1 MPLANHFLGGC
12 LPLHIHA
19 QNAGVIIRKVGK
31 NIHFETFE
39 LAPLNKAVMT
49 TKGRLVRHFPASA
62 TTIELCQVAEV
73 HFQTVVAHTLSL
85 MSYQRVPGLQPQV
98 KKAGEMHDED
108 RDTTDPDMVTGF
120 FNGFVTALGAHVN
133 VEVIAK
139 NTREEVLWSDARY
152 PWRRS
157 PFWLFL
163 RVSLQLGFL
172 QSEKANDGP
181 KLYKQFMLF
190 FVAHILQKSAEHP
203 IETDLLYVMTAKLT
217 RRLLKAGTDI
227 NPLVLESVRK
237 ATCQAHERMTSRWL
251 AVQHSGARTVDM
263 TQLSALDF
271 NRDTRLDLDG
281 LDKFI
286 ESLQSRQEQSRNSD
300 FRPVQKLIT
309 YYAHILPDLA
319 NHADEGQV
327 VVQNLHGLEN
337 WVGTFLPAWIEEHR
351 NDPGACGQLAQLMSR
366 YHHFAKTRYSGNA
379 EATSIMILVML
390 ELWTA
395 CDKIAIASCPLL
407 DDYEPGLSKDLLQSL
422 VLPLRRQMERL
433 MAVEDYIVDRTGS
446 RQPSIQLFETTD
458 DPHGFAARYFDE
470 SADHQ
475 ILRQSVID
483 RAAAARISKLN
494 ELRGVKDK
502 YAALM
507 RLYHQTSCD
516 VYERI
521 INYSSGLTEEYH
533 PTTCTR
539 CQYKTQADQLSI
551 AVFEWPLPANDVKV
565 KTVIFELCVP
575 AWFAHWRD
583 STMDLRLNVLGAE
596 YTDTQ
601 QPRSTHHLNEDPHLA
616 HAFFSPPHNAY
627 PQRVGLLS
635 QDKPHV
641 GTHRR
646 GRVVSTSTE
655 RDVCLQSGL
664 TYQYYDSSTNMF
676 LAPVVY
682 TEKLPR
688 SCTFVLPG
696 RSKALQKYIFRPA
709 RLPNGPPPN
718 AVIAN
723 QSECPNHM
731 SLHEFKELASIPLAY
746 RLQWMDIA
754 VQLGQPSI
762 DFKKP
767 ETILVFLQCIY
778 QTGPRHGQEGALR
791 ESHQLLS
798 TNEFAAVL
806 IENLDAA
813 LKRVE
818 QNWES
823 SQALAVFI
831 TVARRL
837 LSLSSSDEIKEACLR
852 YLQRASAVSL
862 GWAHLLRN
870 KAHEADAADREQ
882 LLARS
887 VEAALTCAS
896 SFDVERVH
904 LPTILAVPTAASAF
918 VQCCIIVFDGRRSL
932 EATDSTQTKLL
943 HSRHQ
948 RLLCDTRH
956 IIAAHHE
963 GLHDAVVKSWSA
975 YRPAQQWHISES
987 SDHWT
992 TTRTTTTAQ
1001 DDGLMVHYN
1010 LISGELLVNG
1020 EPLDRLPSEYE
1031 EHSSYQVL
1039 FGKSAVEVMP
1049 SNIAGMRFSS
1059 KREHRGCEVHF
1070 GLTTSQG
1077 PVPKELM
1084 MQTLDRSSGAK
1095 FEFIP
1100 ARLFRGHFPDSF
1112 VDDFVHW
1119 YNYTTGHVEFR
1130 PVAAAWDAQATEK
1143 WVLSRYDGILDNGKK
1158 RDDSKWALVLP
1169 RNGSLLVSMESET
1182 ATLLASILAPLAQPR
1197 SIHCVAG
1204 SSSTFLDVKL
1214 PNLRLAFHLIQNETT
1229 LRCREFR
1236 GMIVDPDQTL
1246 GTLVGFRNKLMLRGE
1261 HDDVRKIIVIE
1272 GRTSIKTS
1280 PLIPC
1285 NGDDTGLYYSKTS
1298 VSRQTVTRWHS
1309 FDVDPCLER
1318 LVDNG
1323 STQSKLF
1330 LAYLHALTSY
1340 CLPDPL
1346 TKRTGTEQAIS
1357 ILSSAAVRSFDQL
1370 SDENIDLL
1378 SRIAELTPRRT
1389 YYPRNERVMQTV
1401 SWRTELGFM
1410 AQHPRFYQ
1418 IVTSLLHDAKRHQIL
1433 YPNSEVDL
1441 PTIRDVEPLLL
1452 QRECIRSSV
1461 WRISGYGAEDY
1472 TREHDV
1478 TYQSR
1483 DRNARTHR
1491 QRNTY
1496 EFCSLVRHGRSTLH
1510 SKPPSATCL
1519 WDFLCRATEVSGP
1532 EHPVD
1537 LSQVRYDGMLLQ
1549 DRGSFLSG
1557 NWPALHRVLS
1567 GQQRPSVN
1575 KYGLMMWLSAM
1586 ACSGLIEKAILETV
1600 VLLYNC
1606 DELKV
1611 IAAPLRPSFQVAEG
1625 RSVSKARLEKEI
1637 HLHLQAFHNSPDAKL
1652 TQVQGE
1658 SRKQFGKRQQALFGN
1673 HRHSAVERLAS
1684 FLRDQWPTPHPS
1696 RPSAGFAHDESS
1708 YVEMKGTMTAVKV
1721 IFKTCFD
1728 NLQLFSYLQTVVET
1742 ISGFETSQVNL
1753 PQQALERI
1761 PCPARQT
1768 GIVAIADLFQRPA
1781 PHLLKCCEP
1790 IRPMSMNMN
1799 ETTQLQQL
1807 KTFVAELGEGVNSS
1821 QYEREYV
1828 ERLKASLDSLL
1839 RLSRRESGQVP
1850 SLSYLDAHL
1859 TCCRLQVQ
1867 QMFDAMTA
1875 AVNPVVAYPWI
1886 RLTVESQ
1893 QWPRI
1898 CPMLFLEQL
1907 GRDGWAKLSDE
1918 WKECVISY
1926 GVALGLVQKAKR
1938 MVIASRAGRSSDV
1951 VAEIQNTGH
1960 RNWYPL
1966 QYPESLLL
1974 EVESNIIIRD
1984 VQEEIARE
1992 MRSPES
1998 RQNTSMQLNMGEGK
2012 SSVIVP
2018 MVAAAL
2024 ADGAQLVRV
2033 VVGKPQAKQMAQMLI
2048 SKLGGMLNRQIYHLP
2063 VSRSL
2068 KLDKA
2073 GAEEVDRISREC
2085 MAGGGIL
2092 LMQPEHILSFQLMG
2106 LERYSLGDDSVG
2118 RSLVQ
2123 TQRFFDQ
2130 RSRDIV
2136 DESDENFSVKFELI
2150 YTMGLQRSIDMSPDR
2165 WSCIHQI
2172 LNLVNVAAV
2181 SIIDSVPSSLE
2192 IQQTFAG
2199 RFPRIRILRTDAVGP
2214 LVGIVGQK
2222 ICDSGLPGF
2231 PIATQPQ
2238 SVQDAVLAY
2247 ITKPDVTDEEIGLVE
2262 NSGPGGFFTESI
2274 RPTLFLLRGLLAG
2287 GVLGFVFGR
2296 KRWRVNYG
2304 LDTSR
2309 TPPTR
2314 LAVPY
2319 RAKDMPTSR
2328 SEYSHPDVVI
2338 LLTSL
2343 CYYYGGLM
2351 DDHLFASFARLLDT
2365 DQRDVEFQSWIQGA
2379 PELPPAF
2386 RQLEGINLKDRAQCK
2401 SLVFPALRFNK
2412 RVVDYFLSHIV
2423 FPKEM
2428 KEFPHKLSA
2437 SGWDIGKIKD
2447 HPTTAFSGTSDSQ
2460 ALLPLDVTY
2469 LDLPNQQHTNALV
2482 LDYLLQAE
2490 NSVAFLPTGDRQ
2502 LSDAERLLSTISSFT
2517 RPPRVILDVGA
2528 QILEMTNH
2536 EVARTWLN
2544 MHATECARGVV
2555 FFNDNDEIVVL
2566 DREGFVEPFQTS
2578 AFANQ
2583 LETCLVF
2590 LDEAHTRGTDLR
2602 LPQDYRAAVTLGANL
2617 TKDRLVQG
2625 ECIGESSRPELTPS

>member
-1 MPLANHFLGGC
+1 MLSRDVFFDLVNHVFLPPKLPQKNDTACGVGDALLDTVVEALEIYLGFFKDSQLVTVEMMIDMLSNLKKVHSLSTDAVMEDQLRDALQNVVDHGGF

-19 QNAGVIIRKVGK
+19 QNAGVIIRKVDK

-49 TKGRLVRHFPASA
+49 TKGRLIRHFPASA
-62 TTIELCQVAEV
+62 TSVELCQAAEV
-73 HFQTVVAHTLSL
+73 DFQTVIAHTLSL
-85 MSYQRVPGLQPQV
+85 MSHQSVPGLQPQV
-98 KKAGEMHDED
+98 KKAGQMHDED

-120 FNGFVTALGAHVN
+120 FNGFVTALGTYVD

-139 NTREEVLWSDARY
+139 NTREEVLWSDARF

-163 RVSLQLGFL
+163 RVSLQLGFS
-172 QSEKANDGP
+172 QSAKANDGP
-181 KLYKQFMLF
+181 KLYKQFILF
-190 FVAHILQKSAEHP
+190 FVSHVLQKSAKHP

-217 RRLLKAGTDI
+217 RRLLKTGTDI

-237 ATCQAHERMTSRWL
+237 ATCQAHKRMTSRWL
-251 AVQHSGARTVDM
+251 EVQHSGARTVDM
-263 TQLSALDF
+263 MQLSALNF

-286 ESLQSRQEQSRNSD
+286 ESLQSRQPQSRNSD

-309 YYAHILPDLA
+309 YHAHVLPDLA
-319 NHADEGQV
+319 SHTVEGSV
-327 VVQNLHGLEN
+327 VVQNLHGFET
-337 WVGTFLPAWIEEHR
+337 WVGTYLSTWAEEHG
-351 NDPGACGQLAQLMSR
+351 NDLAACGQLAQLMRR
-366 YHHFAKTRYSGNA
+366 YHHLATPHYSGNA
-379 EATSIMILVML
+379 EATSVMILVML

-395 CDKIAIASCPLL
+395 CDKMAIATCPLL
-407 DDYEPGLSKDLLQSL
+407 DDYEPGISKNLLQSL
-422 VLPLRRQMERL
+422 LLPLRRQMERL
-433 MAVEDYIVDRTGS
+433 MAVEDYIVDRTG
-446 RQPSIQLFETTD
+446 
-458 DPHGFAARYFDE
+458 YFDE

-475 ILRQSVID
+475 ALRQRVID

-494 ELRGVKDK
+494 ELRRVKDE
-502 YAALM
+502 YAGLM

-521 INYSSGLTEEYH
+521 TNYSSGLTEEYH
-533 PTTCTR
+533 PTTCAR
-539 CQYKTQADQLSI
+539 CQYKTQADRLSI
-551 AVFEWPLPANDVKV
+551 EVFEWPLPANDAKV

-583 STMDLRLNVLGAE
+583 STMELRLNVLGAE

-601 QPRSTHHLNEDPHLA
+601 QPRSSHRLSEDPHLA
-616 HAFFSPPHNAY
+616 HAFFSPPHDAY

-635 QDKPHV
+635 QNKPHI

-646 GRVVSTSTE
+646 GRVVSTATE

-664 TYQYYDSSTNMF
+664 TYQYYDSSRSMF

-688 SCTFVLPG
+688 SCTYVLPG

-723 QSECPNHM
+723 QSECPDHM

-754 VQLGQPSI
+754 VQLGHPSI

-767 ETILVFLQCIY
+767 ETALVLLQCIY
-778 QTGPRHGQEGALR
+778 QTGPRHGQEGTLR

-798 TNEFAAVL
+798 TNEFPAVL

-831 TVARRL
+831 AVARRL
-837 LSLSSSDEIKEACLR
+837 LSLSSSNEIKDACLR
-852 YLQRASAVSL
+852 YLERASAVSL
-862 GWAHLLRN
+862 GWAHLLKN
-870 KAHEADAADREQ
+870 KAHEADATDREQ

-918 VQCCIIVFDGRRSL
+918 VQCCIIVFDGRHSL
-932 EATDSTQTKLL
+932 EATNSTQTQLL

-948 RLLCDTRH
+948 RLLYDARH
-956 IIAAHHE
+956 IIAADHE
-963 GLHDAVVKSWSA
+963 GLHDAIAKSWSA
-975 YRPAQQWHISES
+975 YRPAQHWHISES

-992 TTRTTTTAQ
+992 ATCTTTTAR

-1049 SNIAGMRFSS
+1049 SNVAGMRFSS

-1077 PVPKELM
+1077 PVSKELM
-1084 MQTLDRSSGAK
+1084 MQIFDRKSRAK

-1100 ARLFRGHFPDSF
+1100 ARLFREHFPDSF
-1112 VDDFVHW
+1112 VDDFIHW
-1119 YNYTTGHVEFR
+1119 YDYATGNVEFR
-1130 PVAAAWDAQATEK
+1130 PVAAAWNAQATEK
-1143 WVLSRYDGILDNGKK
+1143 WVLSRYNGILDNGKK
-1158 RDDSKWALVLP
+1158 RDDSKWALMLP
-1169 RNGSLLVSMESET
+1169 RNGSLLVSMKSET

-1204 SSSTFLDVKL
+1204 SSSTFLDVNL
-1214 PNLRLAFHLIQNETT
+1214 PTLRLSFHLIQNETT

-1246 GTLVGFRNKLMLRGE
+1246 GTLVGFRNKLMLREE

-1272 GRTSIKTS
+1272 GRTCVKTS
-1280 PLIPC
+1280 HRIPC

-1309 FDVDPCLER
+1309 FDVDTCLER

-1378 SRIAELTPRRT
+1378 SRIAELTPKRA
-1389 YYPRNERVMQTV
+1389 YYPRNERVMQTF

-1418 IVTSLLHDAKRHQIL
+1418 IATSLLHDAKRYQVL

-1461 WRISGYGAEDY
+1461 WRIFGYGAEDY

-1483 DRNARTHR
+1483 DRNARTNR
-1491 QRNTY
+1491 QRSAY
-1496 EFCSLVRHGRSTLH
+1496 EFCSLVHNGRSTLH
-1510 SKPPSATCL
+1510 SRPPSATCL

-1532 EHPVD
+1532 QRPVD
-1537 LSQVRYDGMLLQ
+1537 LSQVKYDGMLLQ

-1575 KYGLMMWLSAM
+1575 KYGLMIWLSAM

-1611 IAAPLRPSFQVAEG
+1611 VTPPSLPSFQVAEG

-1652 TQVQGE
+1652 AQVQGE
-1658 SRKQFGKRQQALFGN
+1658 SRKQYGKRQQELFKS
-1673 HRHSAVERLAS
+1673 HRHLAVDRLVS

-1696 RPSAGFAHDESS
+1696 RPSAGSAHDESS
-1708 YVEMKGTMTAVKV
+1708 YVDMEGTMAAVKI
-1721 IFKTCFD
+1721 IFKTRFD
-1728 NLQLFSYLQTVVET
+1728 NRQLFSYLQTVVET
-1742 ISGFETSQVNL
+1742 ISGFETSQ
-1753 PQQALERI
+1753 
-1761 PCPARQT
+1761 
-1768 GIVAIADLFQRPA
+1768 RPA
-1781 PHLLKCCEP
+1781 PRLLKCCEP
-1790 IRPMSMNMN
+1790 IQPMSMNIN
-1799 ETTQLQQL
+1799 ETTQPQQL
-1807 KTFVAELGEGVNSS
+1807 ETFVAELSEGVNSS
-1821 QYEREYV
+1821 QYERKYV
-1828 ERLKASLDSLL
+1828 ERLKASLDSLR

-1859 TCCRLQVQ
+1859 TCCRLQMQ

-1875 AVNPVVAYPWI
+1875 AVNPVSAYPWI
-1886 RLTVESQ
+1886 ESTVESR

-1907 GRDGWAKLSDE
+1907 GRDGWARLTDE
-1918 WKECVISY
+1918 WKECVTSY
-1926 GVALGLVQKAKR
+1926 GLALGLVQKAKR

-1960 RNWYPL
+1960 RNWDPL

-1974 EVESNIIIRD
+1974 EVESNIMIRD

-2024 ADGAQLVRV
+2024 ANGAQLVRV
-2033 VVGKPQAKQMAQMLI
+2033 VVGKPQAKQTAQMLI

-2063 VSRSL
+2063 NSRSL

-2123 TQRFFDQ
+2123 TQRFFDE

-2172 LNLVNVAAV
+2172 LDVVNAAAISV
-2181 SIIDSVPSSLE
+2181 IDSVPSSLE

-2199 RFPRIRILRTDAVGP
+2199 RFPRIRLHAVGP
-2214 LVGIVGQK
+2214 LVDIVGQK
-2222 ICDSGLPGF
+2222 ICDTGLPGF

-2247 ITKPDVTDEEIGLVE
+2247 MTKPDVTNEEIGLVE
-2262 NSGPGGFFTESI
+2262 NAGPGGFFTESI

-2328 SEYSHPDVVI
+2328 SEFSHPDVVI

-2343 CYYYGGLM
+2343 CYYYGGLT
-2351 DDHLFASFARLLDT
+2351 DDHLFASFAHLLDT
-2365 DQRDVEFQSWIQGA
+2365 DQRDVEFQTWIQGV
-2379 PELPPAF
+2379 PELPPTF

-2428 KEFPHKLSA
+2428 KEFPYK
-2437 SGWDIGKIKD
+2437 
-2447 HPTTAFSGTSDSQ
+2447 F
-2460 ALLPLDVTY
+2460 
-2469 LDLPNQQHTNALV
+2469 
-2482 LDYLLQAE
+2482 
-2490 NSVAFLPTGDRQ
+2490 
-2502 LSDAERLLSTISSFT
+2502 FT
-2517 RPPRVILDVGA
+2517 PPPRVILDVGA
-2528 QILEMTNH
+2528 QILEMNNQ
-2536 EVARTWLN
+2536 EVARTWLS
-2544 MHATECARGVV
+2544 MHATENTRGVV
-2555 FFNDNDEIVVL
+2555 FFNDNDEIVVMN
-2566 DREGFVEPFQTS
+2566 REGFVEPLQTS

-2625 ECIGESSRPELTPS
+2625 ECIGENKSGQN